1 MRRFFRSAAFPI
13 LIVIVLAFFAQRLLN
28 GDEKEKTP
36 TLSEFQAQVQERSR
50 RVRRGHLPAEEQ
62 HDPGPAEERQ
72 RVLGRLSRTTTSRQ
86 LVRILERHDVAFNAE
101 GTGGSSFLSIL
112 TYILPFILFF
122 GFWLFLMNQMQGGG
136 SRVMSFGKSRAKR
149 MSVDAP
155 KITFRDVAGV
165 DEAVQELHEIKEFLE
180 NPKRFQALGARIPK
194 GVLLYGPPG
203 TGKTLLARAVAGEA
217 GVPFFSISGSDFVEM
232 FVGVGAS
239 RVRDLFEQAK
249 QNSPCI
255 IFMDEIDAVGR
266 HRGAGMGG
274 GHDEREQTLN
284 QLLVEMD
291 GFEMKDNI
299 ILIAATNRPDI
310 LDPALLRPG
319 RFDRQIVVDRPDRKG
334 RKQILEVH
342 TRGKPLAK
350 VIDLDAL
357 AGQTPG
363 FTGADLANLIN
374 EAALLT
380 ARSSKREITMDELE
394 EGIMRVIAG
403 PEKKSRVMSEKERLV
418 TAYHEL
424 GHAIVGHLLPN
435 CDPVHKISIISRGQ
449 ALGYTISL
457 PTEDKFLTTRAE
469 LTDTMGMTLGG
480 RAAEEIVFGEIT
492 TGASNDLEKVTATAK
507 QMVMRYGMSERLGPR
522 VFGHDRSQPFLGR
535 EFSSEP
541 DYSDEIAREIDDEI
555 RRIVEEAHQTAKDI
569 LIEHR
574 EAMDRISR
582 ILLRARDDQ
591 LRGVR
596 EAARGGLRGRGVRRA
611 RGGAEGP
618 RGPRGAGEE
627 SRSRGP
633 QARAAAASRFRRQR
647 RDARRPPRRLAT
659 FAEPPIRPRSARY
672 SPGDPDHGDRQ
683 RDPRLVLGRGPVPA
697 NPSGRSSTAARLLD
711 EGADLLDVGGES
723 TRPGARGVSAAEELA
738 RVGPVVEELRGAPA
752 RRSRSTPPRSRS
764 RRPRSTPARGSSTT
778 SRRFESEPE
787 LAALCAD
794 RDCGLVLMHMQGTP
808 RTMQSDPTY
817 DDVVDD
823 VKAFLA
829 ERIEFATAEGVA
841 RGAHLD
847 RPWDRLRQDRR
858 SQPGAPAAAQRA
870 GRARPADRGRHLP
883 QELPRQPHGPR
894 GRRAGRRHDRL
905 QRAGDAGRSVRVPG
919 PRRGRSIARRST
931 SPRRS
936 SAVVPGR
943 AGSRSLPDSGAGAL
957 VASRPVEAHR
967 PGLELLRRGRDP
979 PPLDLHAS
987 RRQRGR
993 ARDRAAPRDRRQ
1005 LRRPGLRRRC

>member
-28 GDEKEKTP
+28 NDQPPPPPPLSTFINQVKSDPGAFEEVTFQPKSNTIEVKRQDGTDYSIGYPNNYEP
-36 TLSEFQAQVQERSR
+36 TLISK
-50 RVRRGHLPAEEQ
+50 L
-62 HDPGPAEERQ
+62 Q
-72 RVLGRLSRTTTSRQ
+72 RNGVK
-86 LVRILERHDVAFNAE
+86 FNAE

-122 GFWLFLMNQMQGGG
+122 GFWIFLMNQMQGGG

-165 DEAVQELHEIKEFLE
+165 DEAVQELQEIKEFLE

-350 VIDLDAL
+350 EIDLDAL

-380 ARSSKREITMDELE
+380 ARSNKREITMDELE

-424 GHAIVGHLLPN
+424 GHAIVGHVLPN

-492 TGASNDLEKVTATAK
+492 TGASNDLEKVTETAK

-535 EFSSEP
+535 EFSAEP

-569 LIEHR
+569 LVEHR
-574 EAMDRISR
+574 EGMDRISR
-582 ILLRARDDQ
+582 ILLE
-591 LRGVR
+591 R
-596 EAARGGLRGRGVRRA
+596 ETIDAEQFAKLLEGAPADEVFGEPEEEPTAPKAPPEPEKKAGR
-611 RGGAEGP
+611 EGP
-618 RGPRGAGEE
+618 RPV
-627 SRSRGP
+627 P
-633 QARAAAASRFRRQR
+633 
-647 RDARRPPRRLAT
+647 
-659 FAEPPIRPRSARY
+659 RPR
-672 SPGDPDHGDRQ
+672 PG
-683 RDPRLVLGRGPVPA
+683 
-697 NPSGRSSTAARLLD
+697 
-711 EGADLLDVGGES
+711 
-723 TRPGARGVSAAEELA
+723 
-738 RVGPVVEELRGAPA
+738 
-752 RRSRSTPPRSRS
+752 
-764 RRPRSTPARGSSTT
+764 
-778 SRRFESEPE
+778 F
-787 LAALCAD
+787 
-794 RDCGLVLMHMQGTP
+794 
-808 RTMQSDPTY
+808 
-817 DDVVDD
+817 
-823 VKAFLA
+823 
-829 ERIEFATAEGVA
+829 
-841 RGAHLD
+841 
-847 RPWDRLRQDRR
+847 
-858 SQPGAPAAAQRA
+858 
-870 GRARPADRGRHLP
+870 
-883 QELPRQPHGPR
+883 
-894 GRRAGRRHDRL
+894 
-905 QRAGDAGRSVRVPG
+905 
-919 PRRGRSIARRST
+919 
-931 SPRRS
+931 
-936 SAVVPGR
+936 
-943 AGSRSLPDSGAGAL
+943 AGSAEMRA
-957 VASRPVEAHR
+957 
-967 PGLELLRRGRDP
+967 DP
-979 PPLDLHAS
+979 PDA
-987 RRQRGR
+987 
-993 ARDRAAPRDRRQ
+993 
-1005 LRRPGLRRRC
+1005 